1 MSKFHWGKLFLYGGI
16 DREDYNAIRPLVWE
30 RNLHSLR
37 ITALLA
43 AGIGGLFLL
52 INSLQRSGTQ
62 IPYLIL
68 FCGSILTLCLL
79 PLVRKKSNREIWS
92 ILFCYGQMILICGY
106 ATFLSTLPAN
116 HDIPATSVVVFIS
129 LLPLSIDDRPVRMFA
144 VMLAESILYL
154 LLSNKMKSPHAF
166 SLDIMNIVTFCAMG
180 MILYVVICT
189 RNLRELWQTERVRK
203 MTLHTIQTLANA
215 IDAKDPY
222 TKGHSIRVSE
232 YAVMIAE
239 GLGWDKTRI
248 DDLRYSALLHDIG
261 KIGVPDSL
269 LNKPSRLTD
278 VEFDIIKSHTTT
290 GGEIL
295 GERTVIKTARD
306 VALSHHERYDGK
318 GYPRGLRGEE
328 ITEEARIVGIADAF
342 DAMNSNRI
350 YRKACSREYIL
361 NQLKEGRGK
370 QFDPQYVDVLID
382 LWNRGLL
389 DESIKKG
396 AESGKEKEKFEA
408 SLHEAVETFVNENA
422 SDELLMADI
431 QQAGR
436 YEGALDVGY
445 NQFATLYEFAA
456 NLEKR
461 FDHPFKL
468 ILITLDRR
476 KSGEDSSSINFEN
489 AMFYMDRAIRISIRD
504 VDIVTQYNRRQFLV
518 IMLGADASG
527 VRIAVDRIFKSY
539 FRMSG
544 SNVFSPSYSI
554 VGTDDHAFKRTG
566 EPNKTESQ
574 GGQGNETIIT
584 GKMRST
590 DPQ

>member
-1 MSKFHWGKLFLYGGI
+1 MSGFHWGKLFLNGGI
-16 DREDYNAIRPLVWE
+16 DRDDYHAIRPLVWK
-30 RNLHSLR
+30 RNLNSLR
-37 ITALLA
+37 ITASLA
-43 AGIGGLFLL
+43 AGIGALFLL
-52 INSLQRSGTQ
+52 INMLQRSGTQ
-62 IPYLIL
+62 IPYLVL
-68 FCGSILTLCLL
+68 LCGSILTLCLL
-79 PLVRKKSNREIWS
+79 PLVQKKSDREIWC
-92 ILFCYGQMILICGY
+92 ILLCYGQMILICGY

-116 HDIPATSVVVFIS
+116 YDIPATSIVVFIA

-144 VMLAESILYL
+144 VMLAESVLYL
-154 LLSNKMKSPHAF
+154 LLSHQMKSPHAF
-166 SLDIMNIVTFCAMG
+166 SLDMMNIVTFCAVG
-180 MILYVVICT
+180 MILYAVICT
-189 RNLRELWQTERVRK
+189 RNLRELWQSERVRK

-222 TKGHSIRVSE
+222 TKGHSARVSQ

-239 GLGWDKTRI
+239 ELGWDKTRI
-248 DDLRYSALLHDIG
+248 EDLRYSALLHDIG

-295 GERTVIKTARD
+295 GERTFIKPARD

-318 GYPRGLRGEE
+318 GYPRGLSGKE
-328 ITEEARIVGIADAF
+328 ITEEARIVAIADAF

-350 YRKACSREYIL
+350 YRKACSRDYIL

-370 QFDPQYVDVLID
+370 QFDPQYADILID

-389 DESIKKG
+389 DENIKMG
-396 AESGKEKEKFEA
+396 AESGKENVQFDA
-408 SLHEAVETFVNENA
+408 SLHEAVETFVSENA
-422 SDELLMADI
+422 SDDLLMADI
-431 QQAGR
+431 QQAGS

-461 FDHPFKL
+461 FEHPFKL
-468 ILITLDRR
+468 ILITLERR
-476 KSGEDSSSINFEN
+476 KNGEDSSSINLEN

-504 VDIVTQYNRRQFLV
+504 VDIVTQYNSRQFLV
-518 IMLGADASG
+518 IMLGTELSG

-544 SNVFSPSYSI
+544 SNAFSPSYSI
-554 VGTDDHAFKRTG
+554 VGTDDHEIKRTG
-566 EPNKTESQ
+566 EPIKSKTEGEQ
-574 GGQGNETIIT
+574 KNETIIA
-584 GKMRST
+584 GKMRGT
-590 DPQ
+590 DS

>member
-1 MSKFHWGKLFLYGGI
+1 
-16 DREDYNAIRPLVWE
+16 
-30 RNLHSLR
+30 
-37 ITALLA
+37 
-43 AGIGGLFLL
+43 
-52 INSLQRSGTQ
+52 
-62 IPYLIL
+62 
-68 FCGSILTLCLL
+68 
-79 PLVRKKSNREIWS
+79 
-92 ILFCYGQMILICGY
+92 MILICGY
-106 ATFLSTLPAN
+106 ATFLSTLQAN
-116 HDIPATSVVVFIS
+116 HDIPATSIVVFIA

-144 VMLAESILYL
+144 VMLVESILYL
-154 LLSNKMKSPHAF
+154 LLSHKMKSPHAF
-166 SLDIMNIVTFCAMG
+166 SLDIMNIVTFCAVG
-180 MILYVVICT
+180 MILYVVIYT
-189 RNLRELWQTERVRK
+189 RNLRELWQTERVQK

-222 TKGHSIRVSE
+222 TKGHSTRVSE

-239 GLGWDKTRI
+239 ELGWEKTRI

-295 GERTVIKTARD
+295 GETTVIKPARD

-318 GYPRGLRGEE
+318 GYPRGLKGKE

-361 NQLKEGRGK
+361 NQLEEGRGK
-370 QFDPQYVDVLID
+370 QFDPQYADVLID

-408 SLHEAVETFVNENA
+408 SLHEALETFVNENA

-436 YEGALDVGY
+436 YEGALDVEY

-468 ILITLDRR
+468 ILITLERR
-476 KSGEDSSSINFEN
+476 KSGEDLSSINFEN

-554 VGTDDHAFKRTG
+554 VGTDDHEIKGR
-566 EPNKTESQ
+566 K
-574 GGQGNETIIT
+574 
-584 GKMRST
+584 GK
-590 DPQ
+590 